1 MELPHAFSFVNSWR
15 AQRAAASSM
24 LLALDFDGTISRI
37 VAHYDR
43 AELLP
48 AARAA
53 LSKLSERSDTTVA
66 IISGRSVEDVRR
78 RVGLTSLHYAGNHGL
93 EVDGP
98 DVSFVH
104 ERAAA
109 ARPALEDYV
118 LRLRAAFADV
128 DGVLVEDKGLSV
140 TVHHRMARVPDA
152 DIERDVRGLTG
163 GDTRVRV
170 TCGKKVVELRPA
182 VQWDK
187 GRTLVAL
194 LHRLDVER
202 GPCIFAGDDLTDEDA
217 FSALHHRSG
226 TGVLV
231 AEQTPSHTSASARV
245 SNVEQVAQLL
255 ALLAV
260 P

>member
-1 MELPHAFSFVNSWR
+1 MELPHAFSLVERWR
-15 AQRAAASSM
+15 AQRAAAASM

-53 LSKLSERSDTTVA
+53 LSKLSARSDTTVA
-66 IISGRSVEDVRR
+66 IISGRSVDDVRR
-78 RVGLTSLHYAGNHGL
+78 RVGIRSLHYAGNHGL

-128 DGVLVEDKGLSV
+128 DGVLVDDKGLSV
-140 TVHHRMARVPDA
+140 TVHHSLALVPDS
-152 DIERDVRGLTG
+152 DIERQLRDLAGA
-163 GDTRVRV
+163 DTRVRV

-187 GRTLVAL
+187 GRAL
-194 LHRLDVER
+194 IALAHRLDAER
-202 GPCIFAGDDLTDEDA
+202 GPCIFAGDDITDEDA
-217 FSALHHRSG
+217 FTALHHR
-226 TGVLV
+226 
-231 AEQTPSHTSASARV
+231 
-245 SNVEQVAQLL
+245 
-255 ALLAV
+255 
-260 P
+260 